1 MPTRLYIGVML
12 FMACFVTYMLRVN
25 MSLNLL
31 AMISDTDG
39 KEQPDVRN
47 HTCEYPGI
55 SL

>member
-31 AMISDTDG
+31 AMVSDG

-47 HTCEYPGI
+47 TNTEYPGF